1 MTSKCNH
8 NKRLGNGETTLVCSF
23 VSLNFVPFGCI
34 TQLKKKNNNKTELK
48 KKGDKQKLI

>member
-1 MTSKCNH
+1 MTSKRNH

-34 TQLKKKNNNKTELK
+34 TQLKKQNKTELK